1 MDNSPFFIVKK
12 RTTTDD
18 IITPKKKNARSKIK
32 ETSQTETS
40 NQDTLENKHRQI
52 IKNITTK
59 ISRKDIIN
67 EEIEEINKTL
77 DNDLPLSDKLLLLE
91 KKDKLEL
98 ESDLIDQN
106 YNTMDYYDNTGDLL
120 SAYYRKRNTDDTAQK
135 GSKSIFD
142 YLNMS
147 SNEEIF
153 IKKDDPPQQTDKIK
167 LYEKYCYRLGTI
179 NLVED
184 INKRIKI
191 CLSCSIEK
199 ILDTG
204 ESAYI
209 CPVCGDSETII
220 LDENKQVKDYSPYKR
235 LNHFREWLNQF
246 QAKQSPN
253 IPEEDFIEIVKL
265 LNKKKITDLSTLK
278 PKYVKDNILK
288 KLEYNQ
294 YYEHCVYIIY
304 KLNNLPPPKITK
316 DMEKLFISMFFQI
329 QTPWELYKP
338 PLRKNFISYPY
349 ILYKF
354 CELLELDHLLQFFS
368 LHKDSDKIMETDET
382 WEKICKYL
390 QWEFIS
396 SFK

>member
-12 RTTTDD
+12 RTEDD
-18 IITPKKKNARSKIK
+18 IISLKKKNTRSKIK
-32 ETSQTETS
+32 ENAQPETS

-59 ISRKDIIN
+59 ISRKDEIN
-67 EEIEEINKTL
+67 TEIEKINTML
-77 DNDLPLSDKLLLLE
+77 ENNVSLSDKLLLLE
-91 KKDKLEL
+91 KKDKLDL
-98 ESDLIDQN
+98 EYDIINQN
-106 YNTMDYYDNTGDLL
+106 YDMMDYYDNTGDIL
-120 SAYYRKRNTDDTAQK
+120 SAYYKKRDIDDSAQK

-142 YLNMS
+142 FLNMSS

-153 IKKDDPPQQTDKIK
+153 IKKIDELQQTDKIK
-167 LYEKYCYRLGTI
+167 LYEQFCYRLGTI

-191 CLSCSIEK
+191 CQTCSIEK

-209 CPVCGDSETII
+209 CPLCGDSETII
-220 LDENKQVKDYSPYKR
+220 LDEDKQVKDYSPYKR

-253 IPEEDFIEIVKL
+253 IPEEVFIEIVRL
-265 LNKKKITDLSTLK
+265 LNKKKIMDLSTLK
-278 PKYVKDNILK
+278 PKFMKDNILK
-288 KLEYNQ
+288 KLNYNQ

-316 DMEKLFISMFFQI
+316 DMEKLFISMFFKI

-338 PLRKNFISYPY
+338 PGRKNFISYPY

-368 LHKDSDKIMETDET
+368 LHKDSDKIMETDDT
-382 WEKICKYL
+382 WERICKHL
-390 QWEFIS
+390 QWEFIP

>member
-12 RTTTDD
+12 RTEDD
-18 IITPKKKNARSKIK
+18 IISLKKKNARSKIK
-32 ETSQTETS
+32 ENAQPETS

-59 ISRKDIIN
+59 LSRKDEIN
-67 EEIEEINKTL
+67 CEIEEINNML
-77 DNDLPLSDKLLLLE
+77 ENNVSLSDKLLLLE
-91 KKDKLEL
+91 KKDKLDL
-98 ESDLIDQN
+98 EYDIINQN
-106 YNTMDYYDNTGDLL
+106 YDMMDYYDNTGDIL
-120 SAYYRKRNTDDTAQK
+120 SAYYKKRDTDDSAQK

-142 YLNMS
+142 FLNMS
-147 SNEEIF
+147 PNNEEIF
-153 IKKDDPPQQTDKIK
+153 IKKNDEPQQTDKIK
-167 LYEKYCYRLGTI
+167 LYEQFCYRLGTI

-191 CLSCSIEK
+191 CQLCSIEK

-204 ESAYI
+204 ESAYV
-209 CPVCGDSETII
+209 CPLCGDSETII
-220 LDENKQVKDYSPYKR
+220 LDEDKQVKDYSPYKR

-253 IPEEDFIEIVKL
+253 IPEEVFIEIVRL
-265 LNKKKITDLSTLK
+265 LNKKKIMDLSTLK
-278 PKYVKDNILK
+278 PKYMKDNILK
-288 KLEYNQ
+288 KLNYNQ

-316 DMEKLFISMFFQI
+316 DMEKLFISMFFKI

-338 PLRKNFISYPY
+338 PGRKNFISYPY

-368 LHKDSDKIMETDET
+368 LHKDSDKIMETDDT
-382 WEKICKYL
+382 WEKICKHL
-390 QWEFIS
+390 QWEFIP